1 MRILWLKT
9 ELLHPVDKGGKI
21 RTYQMLKQINR
32 LHDVTYL
39 TLASDRDAPD
49 AFTRAS
55 EYCARLIPVR
65 WSEPRKFS
73 ARFYSD
79 LALNV
84 SSALP
89 YAIQKYRSA
98 AMKRAIVR
106 ERHTR
111 DYDLVVCDFLT
122 PAINY
127 IHSPTRPAVLFQ
139 HNVESGIWR
148 RHYETQANR
157 VKKAFFYS
165 QWQKMYR
172 YERDACRAFNAVIAV
187 SQTDRDQMRDE
198 FSVNEVYDVPTGVDT
213 EYFQPLGSRP
223 EPYNLVFTG
232 SMDWMPNE
240 DAIIYFAEKILPQIS
255 RRMPHVTLTVVGR
268 NPSRRLKAIAESNNQ
283 IKITGRVDDVRPFI
297 DAASAYVVPLRI
309 GGGTRLKIYEA
320 MAMGRPVISTTVG
333 AEGLPVADGKELLI
347 ADEPEDFAEA
357 AIRLLSDAR
366 LRKRIGQQARETVCA
381 HHGWERAASDFMKIC
396 EGVVEKRSSKVRGV
410 SYAFAS

>member
-21 RTYQMLKQINR
+21 RTYQMLKRINR

-39 TLASDRDAPD
+39 TLAGDRDAPD
-49 AFTRAS
+49 AYASAS

-73 ARFYSD
+73 ARFYRD
-79 LALNV
+79 LAFNL
-84 SSALP
+84 SSNLP
-89 YAIQKYRSA
+89 YAIQKYRSTAMQKAIERELA
-98 AMKRAIVR
+98 ARS
-106 ERHTR
+106 
-111 DYDLVVCDFLT
+111 YDLVVCDFLT

-127 IHSPTRPAVLFQ
+127 IHDPARPAVLFQ

-148 RHYETQANR
+148 RHCETQTNR
-157 VKKAFFYS
+157 FKKAFFYS

-187 SQTDRDQMRDE
+187 SQADRDVMRDE
-198 FSVNEVYDVPTGVDT
+198 FGVNEVYSVATGVDT
-213 EYFQPLGSRP
+213 EYFRPLGNRP

-240 DAIIYFAEKILPQIS
+240 DAIIFFTEKILPRIT
-255 RRMPHVTLTVVGR
+255 RHIPDIALTVVGR
-268 NPSRRLKAIAESNNQ
+268 NPSRRLKAIAESNSR
-283 IKITGRVDDVRPFI
+283 IKVTGRVDDVRPFI
-297 DAASAYVVPLRI
+297 DAASAYVVPLRV

-320 MAMGRPVISTTVG
+320 MAMGKPVLSTTVG

-347 ADEPEDFAEA
+347 ADEPGDFAEA

-366 LRKRIGQQARETVCA
+366 LANRIGQQARTTVCA
-381 HHGWERAASDFMKIC
+381 NHGWEHVAGDFMKIC
-396 EGVVEKRSSKVRGV
+396 EEVVEKRSRRR
-410 SYAFAS
+410 AA